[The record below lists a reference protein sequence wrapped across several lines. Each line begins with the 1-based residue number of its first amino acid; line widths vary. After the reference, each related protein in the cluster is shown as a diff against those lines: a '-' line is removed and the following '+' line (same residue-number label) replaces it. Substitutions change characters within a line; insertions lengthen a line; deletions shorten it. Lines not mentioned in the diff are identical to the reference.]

1 MTGDLSITR
10 PLDEVTAAH
19 LDRTF
24 EDRIGP
30 DRDLV
35 CRIHALQHAVT
46 LRPMRVHVH
55 ADGIDRD
62 QSDEVG
68 EVLVVAA
75 RLEAYLRGEYPAT
88 PAEVAAMAAV
98 DAKIDGT
105 DGARSLAALLARYQ
119 ARTEPRRAVR

>member
-46 LRPMRVHVH
+46 LRPLNIRVRT
-55 ADGIDRD
+55 DGEDIAPRD
-62 QSDEVG
+62 EIG
-68 EVLVVAA
+68 ELLVVAA
-75 RLEAYLRGEYPAT
+75 RLEAYLRGDERPDVT
-88 PAEVAAMAAV
+88 FPVR
-98 DAKIDGT
+98 GT
-105 DGARSLAALLARYQ
+105 DEHIRHVVDELQKVQQRHEKRG
-119 ARTEPRRAVR
+119 VR